1 MTITFATV
9 KEAKS
14 AEKLHVAEGWLRLKR
29 AWSYLGLQGEAAS
42 HPSSLRAWWWG
53 EIRGVKQGS
62 SLQAP
67 SLQHP
72 NSKSRLTQQVDW
84 LGEASP

>member
-1 MTITFATV
+1 MD
-9 KEAKS
+9 
-14 AEKLHVAEGWLRLKR
+14 EGCLGLKR
-29 AWSYLGLQGEAAS
+29 AQRCLGLQGDAAS
-42 HPSSLRAWWWG
+42 HPSSLRAWRWG
-53 EIRGVKQGS
+53 EIKGVKQGS

-72 NSKSRLTQQVDW
+72 NSESKLMLQVDW